1 MPATLEQPKIVQPR
15 SPERPSAW
23 RWCLL
28 AALLLGV
35 ILVGGAVFFNRD
47 WPFTPK
53 NVVSELEQATDSKVT
68 FGAFHRNFLPHPG
81 CYLESVTLTRGDKPG
96 EQEVM
101 KIRQLTI
108 NGKWTGLIQKHV
120 AVIRADGVEATFP
133 PIGTGPGWTP
143 PDTDVIVDK
152 LIANG
157 AELQFIRHNPKEK
170 PLLFSIRKFTAHH
183 LVSQEPIKFEVNL
196 VNPQPPGDIEASG
209 TFGPWNKKVVSE
221 TPVKGNYTFRNADL
235 SSFGGI
241 AGILTSDGV
250 FDGNL
255 DSIDIKGRTSTPDF
269 STTDTP
275 HKLDLSSEFHAEV
288 DATNGDVKL
297 DRVQA
302 KLVKTLILTKGSVES
317 HKELDGKV
325 ASLNFNVRDG
335 RIQDLLLMFV
345 SDKQSPLNGTVS
357 LRAQTLV
364 PPGKAPFLK
373 RVQMNGDFGIESA
386 RFTKDETQTSINKL
400 STAGQGQ
407 GNQTDNPD
415 RVLTDLEGHVVV
427 KDGVATFTGLRF
439 RVPGARARLNG
450 TFDLITQKVDLRGM
464 LYMDAKLPEAT
475 SGIKSFLLKAI
486 DPFLKKNRHGGA
498 KVPVSITGTYRNPSY
513 HADPI

>member
-1 MPATLEQPKIVQPR
+1 MPATLEQPKAIQPR
-15 SPERPSAW
+15 PIEKISK
-23 RWCLL
+23 RWWLL
-28 AALLLGV
+28 AALFLVVLV
-35 ILVGGAVFFNRD
+35 IGAAVFFNRD

-53 NVVSELEQATDSKVT
+53 NVVKELEQATSAKVT
-68 FGAFHRNFLPHPG
+68 FVSFQRNFLPHPG
-81 CYLESVTLTRGDKPG
+81 CVLESVTLTRGNPG

-101 KIRQLTI
+101 KIRELHI
-108 NGKWTGLIQKHV
+108 RGKWSGLIHKHI
-120 AVIRADGVEATFP
+120 ALIRAVGVEATFP
-133 PIGTGPGWTP
+133 PVGTGPGWTP
-143 PDTDVIVDK
+143 TDSDVVVDK

-157 AELQFIRHNPKEK
+157 AELQFVRHNSKEK
-170 PLLFSIRKFTAHH
+170 PLLFSIRQFTAHH
-183 LVSQEPIKFEVNL
+183 LASQEPIKFEVSL
-196 VNPQPPGDIEASG
+196 ANPRPPGDIEASG

-241 AGILTSDGV
+241 AGILASDGV

-269 STTDTP
+269 STTGTP

-297 DRVQA
+297 DKVQA
-302 KLVKTLILTKGSVES
+302 KLIKTVILTQGAVES
-317 HKELDGKV
+317 RTEADGKF
-325 ASLNFNVRDG
+325 ASLNFAVRDG

-345 SDKQSPLNGTVS
+345 ADKQSPLNGMVS

-364 PPGKAPFLK
+364 PPGKAAFFK
-373 RVQMNGDFGIESA
+373 RIRMEGDFGIESA
-386 RFTKDETQTSINKL
+386 RFTSEETQASVNKL
-400 STAGQGQ
+400 STSGQ
-407 GNQTDNPD
+407 GNGDHTDNPD
-415 RVLTDLEGHVVV
+415 RVLSDLEGHVVV
-427 KDGVATFTGLRF
+427 RDGIATFSGLRF
-439 RVPGARARLNG
+439 RVPGARAKMNG

-486 DPFLKKNRHGGA
+486 DPFLKKNRRGGA
-498 KVPVSITGTYRNPSY
+498 KIPVSITGTYQKPSY

>member
-15 SPERPSAW
+15 SPVRPSARRLW
-23 RWCLL
+23 LL

-53 NVVSELEQATDSKVT
+53 NVVSELEQVTDSKVT

-108 NGKWTGLIQKHV
+108 NGKWTGLIQKHI
-120 AVIRADGVEATFP
+120 AVIRADGVEAVFP

-143 PDTDVIVDK
+143 TESDVIVDK

-221 TPVKGNYTFRNADL
+221 TPVKGNYTLRNADL

-241 AGILTSDGV
+241 AGILASDGV
-250 FDGNL
+250 FEGNL

-297 DRVQA
+297 DQVQA
-302 KLVKTLILTKGSVES
+302 KLVKTLVLTKGSVES

-325 ASLNFNVRDG
+325 ASLNFKVRDG

-345 SDKQSPLNGTVS
+345 SDKQAPLNGTVS

-364 PPGKAPFLK
+364 PPGKASFLK

-427 KDGVATFTGLRF
+427 NDGVATFTGLRF

-498 KVPVSITGTYRNPSY
+498 KVPVSITGTYQNPSY

>member
-1 MPATLEQPKIVQPR
+1 MPATLEQPKIVQAR
-15 SPERPSAW
+15 SPERPSAR
-23 RWCLL
+23 RWWML
-28 AALLLGV
+28 AASLLGV
-35 ILVGGAVFFNRD
+35 VLIGGAVFFNRD

-108 NGKWTGLIQKHV
+108 KGKWTGLIQKHV

-152 LIANG
+152 LVANG

-170 PLLFSIRKFTAHH
+170 PVLFSIRKFTAHH
-183 LVSQEPIKFEVNL
+183 LASQEPVKFEVNL
-196 VNPQPPGDIEASG
+196 VNPQPPGDIEVSG
-209 TFGPWNKKVVSE
+209 AFGPWNKKVVSE
-221 TPVKGNYTFRNADL
+221 TPVKGNYAFRNADL

-241 AGILTSDGV
+241 AGILASDGV
-250 FDGNL
+250 FEGTL
-255 DSIDIKGRTSTPDF
+255 ESIAIKGKTSTPDF

-275 HKLDLSSEFHAEV
+275 HKLDLSSEFDAEV
-288 DATNGDVKL
+288 DATNGDVRL
-297 DRVQA
+297 HRVHA
-302 KLVKTLILTKGSVES
+302 KLVKTLIVTQGAVES
-317 HKELDGKV
+317 HKEEDGKS
-325 ASLNFNVRDG
+325 AALNFAVRDG

-345 SDKQSPLNGTVS
+345 SDKQAPLNGTVS

-364 PPGKAPFLK
+364 PPGKKPFLK
-373 RVQMNGDFGIESA
+373 RIQLNGDFGIESA
-386 RFTKDETQTSINKL
+386 RFTSDETQTGVNKL

-407 GNQTDNPD
+407 GEHTDNPD
-415 RVLTDLEGHVVV
+415 RVLTDLEGHVNVQ
-427 KDGVATFTGLRF
+427 DGVATFSGLRF
-439 RVPGARARLNG
+439 RVPGARAKMNG
-450 TFDLITQKVDLRGM
+450 TFDLITQKVDLKGM

-486 DPFLKKNRHGGA
+486 DPFLKKNRRGGA
-498 KVPVSITGTYRNPSY
+498 KIPVSITGTYRQPSY

>member
-297 DRVQA
+297 DQVQA
-302 KLVKTLILTKGSVES
+302 KLVKTLVLTKGSVES

>member
-1 MPATLEQPKIVQPR
+1 MSTTLEQPKIVQPR
-15 SPERPSAW
+15 SPETPSAR
-23 RWCLL
+23 RWWLL

-35 ILVGGAVFFNRD
+35 VLIGGAVFFNRD

-108 NGKWTGLIQKHV
+108 KGKWTGLIQKHI
-120 AVIRADGVEATFP
+120 AVIRADGVEAVFP
-133 PIGTGPGWTP
+133 PIGTGPGWKPTES
-143 PDTDVIVDK
+143 DVVVDK

-157 AELQFIRHNPKEK
+157 AELQFLRHNPKER
-170 PLLFSIRKFTAHH
+170 PVLFSIRKFTGHKLA
-183 LVSQEPIKFEVNL
+183 SQEPMKFEVNL

-209 TFGPWNKKVVSE
+209 TFGPWNKKMVSE
-221 TPVKGNYTFRNADL
+221 TPVKGNYTFRDADL
-235 SSFGGI
+235 GSFGGI
-241 AGILTSDGV
+241 AGMLASDGV

-269 STTDTP
+269 RTTDTP
-275 HKLDLSSEFHAEV
+275 HKLDLKSEFHAEV
-288 DATNGDVKL
+288 DATNGDVTL
-297 DRVQA
+297 DQVRAV
-302 KLVKTLILTKGSVES
+302 LVKTIILSR
-317 HKELDGKV
+317 GKV
-325 ASLNFNVRDG
+325 ASHRTEDGKAADLEFDVRRG

-345 SDKQSPLNGTVS
+345 SDRQSPLNGEIS
-357 LRAQTLV
+357 LRAQTHV
-364 PPGKAPFLK
+364 PPGRAPFLK
-373 RVQMNGDFGIESA
+373 RIQLNGDFGIESA
-386 RFTKDETQTSINKL
+386 KFTKAETQGSVDKL
-400 STAGQGQ
+400 STAAQGQ
-407 GNQTDNPD
+407 GDQTDNPD
-415 RVLTDLEGHVVV
+415 SVVSDVEGHVIV

-439 RVPGARARLNG
+439 RVPGARARLDG

-486 DPFLKKNRHGGA
+486 DPFLKKNRRGGA
-498 KVPVSITGTYRNPSY
+498 KMPVSITGTYQHPSY
-513 HADPI
+513 TADPI

>member
-1 MPATLEQPKIVQPR
+1 MPATLERPKIIHPR
-15 SPERPSAW
+15 SPETRSAR
-23 RWCLL
+23 RWWLL

-35 ILVGGAVFFNRD
+35 ILIGGAVFFNRD

-53 NVVSELEQATDSKVT
+53 NVVSELEQATSAKVT
-68 FGAFHRNFLPHPG
+68 FLSFRRNFLPHPG
-81 CYLESVTLTRGDKPG
+81 CVLESVTLTRGKAG

-101 KIRQLTI
+101 NIRELHI
-108 NGKWTGLIQKHV
+108 RGKWTGLIHKHI
-120 AVIRADGVEATFP
+120 AVIRAEGVEAKFP

-143 PDTDVIVDK
+143 TDSDVIVDT

-157 AELQFIRHNPKEK
+157 AEFQFIKHNPKEK
-170 PLLFSIRKFTAHH
+170 PLLFSIRRFTAHH
-183 LVSQEPIKFEVNL
+183 LASQEPIRFEVDL

-209 TFGPWNKKVVSE
+209 TFGPWNKKVVSG
-221 TPVKGNYTFRNADL
+221 TPLKGNYTFRNADL

-241 AGILTSDGV
+241 AGILASDGV

-255 DSIDIKGRTSTPDF
+255 ESIDIKGRTSTPDF

-288 DATNGDVKL
+288 DATNGDVTL
-297 DRVQA
+297 DRVRA
-302 KLVKTLILTKGSVES
+302 KLVKTVIFTQGSVAS
-317 HKELDGKV
+317 HPDRDGKL
-325 ASLNFNVRDG
+325 AALNFAVRDG
-335 RIQDLLLMFV
+335 RIQDLLMMFV

-357 LRAQTLV
+357 LRAHTRV

-373 RVQMNGDFGIESA
+373 RVQMEGDFGIESA
-386 RFTKDETQTSINKL
+386 RFTSDETQTSVNKL

-407 GNQTDNPD
+407 GDRTDNPD
-415 RVLTDLEGHVVV
+415 RVLSDLEGHVNV
-427 KDGVATFTGLRF
+427 KDGIATFTGLRF
-439 RVPGARARLNG
+439 RVPGARARMNG

-486 DPFLKKNRHGGA
+486 DPFIKKNRRGGA
-498 KVPVSITGTYRNPSY
+498 RIPVSITGTYHKPSY

>member
-317 HKELDGKV
+317 HKEQDGKV
-325 ASLNFNVRDG
+325 ASLNFAVRDG

-345 SDKQSPLNGTVS
+345 SDKQSPLNGTIS

>member
-15 SPERPSAW
+15 SPERPSGR
-23 RWCLL
+23 RWWLL

-47 WPFTPK
+47 WPFTPAY
-53 NVVSELEQATDSKVT
+53 VVAQLEQVTDSKVT

-108 NGKWTGLIQKHV
+108 NGKWTGLIQKHI

-133 PIGTGPGWTP
+133 PIGTGPGWKPTES
-143 PDTDVIVDK
+143 DVIVDK

-183 LVSQEPIKFEVNL
+183 LVSQEPVKFEVNL

-209 TFGPWNKKVVSE
+209 TFGPWNKKVVSQ
-221 TPVKGNYTFRNADL
+221 TPVKGNYAFRNADL

-241 AGILTSDGV
+241 AGILASDGV

-288 DATNGDVKL
+288 DATNGDVTL

-317 HKELDGKV
+317 HKEQDGKV
-325 ASLNFNVRDG
+325 ASVNFAVRDG

-345 SDKQSPLNGTVS
+345 SDKQSPLNGTIS

-427 KDGVATFTGLRF
+427 NDGVATFTGLRF
-439 RVPGARARLNG
+439 RVPGARARLSG
-450 TFDLITQKVDLRGM
+450 TFDLITQKVDLKGM
-464 LYMDAKLPEAT
+464 LYMDARLPEAT

-498 KVPVSITGTYRNPSY
+498 KVPVSITGTYQNPSY